1 MKLLRLAAIAW
12 ILAAIISG
20 LLAAFLL
27 GMGEHPEERTM
38 GLLLA
43 VGALLAAGSGTVGAA
58 RPTTAF
64 ARWSVLVAVAWVAG
78 AIVVAPGLRFGSDR
92 IAFGWL
98 PALLP
103 VAAGLA
109 SLSRAARRAPE

>member
-1 MKLLRLAAIAW
+1 MIP
-12 ILAAIISG
+12 G
-20 LLAAFLL
+20 LLAALLL

-38 GLLLA
+38 GLMLA
-43 VGALLAAGSGTVGAA
+43 VGALLAAGSGIVGVAQ
-58 RPTTAF
+58 PTTAF
-64 ARWSVLVAVAWVAG
+64 ARWSVLLAVARIAG

-98 PALLP
+98 PAVLP

-109 SLSRAARRAPE
+109 SLPSAVRREASQNSP